1 MYIFVVK
8 TVTFTNLFLFSTMFK
23 FWRKRGETTEKTTL
37 LDEEEDLTALDDYSL
52 EEYIRSSYDIIAPT
66 KYPVRMES
74 STKKRETVHVT
85 EADGKAAKVVNG
97 THYMHAP
104 EEFRAL
110 VNATKRDYRTYS
122 LE

>member
-1 MYIFVVK
+1 
-8 TVTFTNLFLFSTMFK
+8 MFK
-23 FWRKRGETTEKTTL
+23 SWRKRGETTEKTTL
-37 LDEEEDLTALDDYSL
+37 LDEEEDLTALDGYIL
-52 EEYIRSSYDIIAPT
+52 EEDIRSSYDIFAPT
-66 KYPVRMES
+66 KYPFWMES
-74 STKKRETVHVT
+74 SAMKPETVHVM